1 MLLRFLHR
9 YAGLIALIAAPI
21 IFFIAAVAFFI
32 PASVTLWLALTVFFI
47 ALLAVSIVLLLR
59 LGSADEQAA
68 VALAD
73 KQGILDATRQAVFT
87 IDRNF
92 QIGSMQSTVTAAVFG
107 MDQPLEGNLLEILK
121 PSVRKKELESAR
133 EYLSLLL
140 DDKQHEDF
148 LTKFKPLQRVKIL
161 LDPEHNEAPHRY
173 LNFTFVRSER
183 VDEPCLLVAV
193 NDVTRETDLQHELQE
208 ISESSQARY
217 RVLMGNIEADSE
229 TLADFF
235 REAYGQL
242 QQINDLLRGSQAEQI
257 DNTRKLDW
265 IGQRAEVVRERA
277 GVFNMALIEAS
288 TARLIDDVEKLQ
300 DLPEVDSKQLLALTA
315 NLNRIIR
322 ELELIEELTSDFNSV
337 SSHNFEEIE
346 AQSEALTQSLQNHN
360 LEQIVNLKNMAL
372 KLAEQNRK
380 IVNLEVYGFPELPLR
395 PGALQE
401 IQSVCMQLIRNAV
414 KHGIEDPYARQQ
426 LNKPATGQIVLALRE
441 MDDEKLLL
449 TLRDDGAG
457 LDLKSVL
464 TKAVDKGLIDKK
476 DAQDISPTK
485 IVRFLFKPGFSSGEH
500 SKGGSGYGLDIVK
513 TSVKGL
519 GGSIGVK
526 TQRHE
531 YTQVSITLPRAV
543 LDEQAQ

>member
-1 MLLRFLHR
+1 MLLRFLRR

-32 PASVTLWLALTVFFI
+32 PASTALWLALAVFFI

-68 VALAD
+68 EALAD
-73 KQGILDATRQAVFT
+73 KHGILDATQQAVFT

-92 QIGSMQSTVTAAVFG
+92 QIGSMQSTATAAVFG

-140 DDKQHEDF
+140 ADKQHEDF

-208 ISESSQARY
+208 VSESSQARY

-315 NLNRIIR
+315 NLNRIIQ
-322 ELELIEELTSDFNSV
+322 ELELIEELTSHFNSV

-360 LEQIVNLKNMAL
+360 LEQIVNLKNVAL
-372 KLAEQNRK
+372 KLAEQHRK

-401 IQSVCMQLIRNAV
+401 IQSVCMQL
-414 KHGIEDPYARQQ
+414 
-426 LNKPATGQIVLALRE
+426 
-441 MDDEKLLL
+441 
-449 TLRDDGAG
+449 
-457 LDLKSVL
+457 
-464 TKAVDKGLIDKK
+464 
-476 DAQDISPTK
+476 
-485 IVRFLFKPGFSSGEH
+485 
-500 SKGGSGYGLDIVK
+500 
-513 TSVKGL
+513 
-519 GGSIGVK
+519 
-526 TQRHE
+526 
-531 YTQVSITLPRAV
+531 
-543 LDEQAQ
+543 